1 MKRRIIVSIVGVT
14 VIALLVLGVPL
25 ALAVARLYENEEV
38 LRLEREANEARSSVS
53 TSELQRG
60 DSMELG
66 DEGNTRF
73 VIYDA
78 SGRRVGGEGPDRAD
92 VTVRHALDGDS
103 ADARIAGRIVVAVP
117 INGDAQV
124 VGALRASRPADVVAD
139 RTRNAWLVM
148 AAIAVGAVLVAG
160 LLAWWQARRVTRP
173 IDELVDTARRLGGGD
188 LSVETEP
195 SGIDELDQLGSALN
209 TTAHRLG
216 HLVSRERAFS
226 ADASHQL
233 RTPIAGLR
241 VKVEGALLAPDSDAR
256 TALADMLPP
265 IDRLETTVEDLLRLA
280 RDTDVERSPLD
291 APKLLREAEGHWR
304 GLLAAQGR
312 TLKVVI
318 EDDLPAPAV
327 AEPAVRQILDVLLS
341 NAQRHGSGT
350 VTLAARSSLPGAVV
364 LQVGDVGD
372 AVLDPRR
379 IFDRRT
385 GSGHGVGLALGRALA
400 EAEGARLVLEHAGP
414 GPVFAL
420 VIPTEEEG

>member
-1 MKRRIIVSIVGVT
+1 
-14 VIALLVLGVPL
+14 
-25 ALAVARLYENEEV
+25 
-38 LRLEREANEARSSVS
+38 
-53 TSELQRG
+53 
-60 DSMELG
+60 
-66 DEGNTRF
+66 
-73 VIYDA
+73 
-78 SGRRVGGEGPDRAD
+78 
-92 VTVRHALDGDS
+92 VRHALDGDS

-117 INGDAQV
+117 INGDEQV
-124 VGALRASRPADVVAD
+124 VGALRASRPAKVVAD

-148 AAIAVGAVLVAG
+148 VAIAVGAVLVAG
-160 LLAWWQARRVTRP
+160 LLAWWQARRITRP
-173 IDELVDTARRLGGGD
+173 IDELVDTAGRLGGGD
-188 LSVETEP
+188 FSVQTEP

-216 HLVSRERAFS
+216 DLVSRERAFS

-256 TALADMLPP
+256 SALAEMLPP

-291 APKLLREAEGHWR
+291 APKLLREAEEHWR
-304 GLLAAQGR
+304 GVLAAQGR
-312 TLKVVI
+312 TLEVVI

-341 NAQRHGSGT
+341 NAQRHGTGT
-350 VTLAARSSLPGAVV
+350 VTLAVRSSLPGAVV

-372 AVLDPRR
+372 VVLDPRR
-379 IFDRRT
+379 IFERHT
-385 GSGHGVGLALGRALA
+385 GSDHGVGLALGRALA

-414 GPVFAL
+414 NPVFAL
-420 VIPTEEEG
+420 VIPTEDSSAAG

>member
-60 DSMELG
+60 DPMGLG
-66 DEGNTRF
+66 DEGSTRF

-78 SGRRVGGEGPDRAD
+78 NGRRVGGEGPNRAD

-117 INGDAQV
+117 INGDEQV
-124 VGALRASRPADVVAD
+124 VGALRASRPAKVVAD

-160 LLAWWQARRVTRP
+160 LLAWWQARRITRP

-188 LSVETEP
+188 FSVEPEP
-195 SGIDELDQLGSALN
+195 SGIEELDQLGSAIT
-209 TTAHRLG
+209 TTANRLG

-256 TALADMLPP
+256 GALTEMLPP
-265 IDRLETTVEDLLRLA
+265 IERLETTVEDLLRLA

-291 APKLLREAEGHWR
+291 APKLLREAEDHWQ
-304 GLLAAQGR
+304 GVLAAQAR

-318 EDDLPAPAV
+318 EDDLPTPAV

-341 NAQRHGSGT
+341 NAQRHGAGA

-364 LQVGDVGD
+364 LQVGDAGD

-385 GSGHGVGLALGRALA
+385 DSGHGVGLALGRALA

-420 VIPTEEEG
+420 VIPTEEG